1 MMNERGAILLET
13 LISLPVIVFLISAL
27 GGCILW
33 SFKTISWQKDDWELQ
48 QELHYVMERLVE
60 DANRAEYAKITHLAE
75 GDSVCLYYRQNMT
88 RAALEKREPDMS
100 ITYAKKDSEKYG
112 EGRMIVDNP
121 SMPMTGDSIFGRV
134 NITRF
139 RCDMVSPHIMQ
150 VQLTG
155 KSFLTKHEY
164 TLETAVFMRGQ
175 E

>member
-48 QELHYVMERLVE
+48 QELHYAMERLAE
-60 DANRAEYAKITHLAE
+60 DADRAEYAKITHLAE
-75 GDSVCLYYRQNMT
+75 GDSVRLYYRHDIS
-88 RAALEKREPDMS
+88 RAALEKSEPDVS
-100 ITYAKKDSEKYG
+100 VTYAKKDSGKYG
-112 EGRMIVDNP
+112 EGRMIVEKS

-134 NITRF
+134 NITKF
-139 RCDMVSPHIMQ
+139 RGDMVSPHIMQ
-150 VQLTG
+150 VQMTG
-155 KSFLTKHEY
+155 QSLLTKHEY
-164 TLETAVFMRGQ
+164 TLETAVFMRGH